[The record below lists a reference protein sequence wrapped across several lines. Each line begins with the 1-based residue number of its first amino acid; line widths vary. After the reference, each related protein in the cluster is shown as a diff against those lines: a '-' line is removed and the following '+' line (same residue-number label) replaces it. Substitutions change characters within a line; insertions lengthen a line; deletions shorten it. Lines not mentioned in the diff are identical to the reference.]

1 MIIQFL
7 SLLFMLR
14 PSNHLWIIKRC
25 ERFPRDFWRDSKWFR
40 NCGLRRWQQVIRK
53 HNFETRCLSQ
63 FIVYWWSK
71 IICRANPVSSQ
82 QPHQSSRYLRLQ
94 SASLVSPNAYNKSI
108 TRVISCVANRP
119 TFILV
124 GVQRYRSSGYPRSA
138 DSKSLVRVLAYWSSY
153 IIDDT
158 RRVAIGT

>member
-1 MIIQFL
+1 MREI
-7 SLLFMLR
+7 S
-14 PSNHLWIIKRC
+14 KK
-25 ERFPRDFWRDSKWFR
+25 FPARLSKWFR

-82 QPHQSSRYLRLQ
+82 QPHQFSRYLRLQ
-94 SASLVSPNAYNKSI
+94 SASLRLASSNAYNKSI
-108 TRVISCVANRP
+108 TRVISCVANRQ

-124 GVQRYRSSGYPRSA
+124 DAQRYRSSGYPRSA

-153 IIDDT
+153 IIDY
-158 RRVAIGT
+158 RWYQVRAAIRT